1 MPTLNDRYPDLLNA
15 CADPKTARFVDGLD
29 TFCAETTT
37 PPHLRAAI
45 GQALYEQA
53 ARRRD
58 HPAQRRFA
66 PVPWLSRPM
75 ALAAVAVLALAIVG
89 GGAYAVV
96 PLIDQAFFNST
107 GQAIVQQ
114 HLAQE
119 VHLSQTACGLT
130 MTIEQVYADADR
142 VVIGYTLTGTRPH
155 GVGLDPQLIT
165 ADGASLAPIAG
176 TGTGV
181 VEGTDAEYQAYDSS
195 GIVGGASPVNLHLM
209 APWVKVIIDSA
220 GHTEPGPIACQQPF
234 NFNLSIPVTA
244 GRMVNV
250 HQTDTHSGGGVT
262 LEKVSLTPA
271 GTSLYLSGQVV
282 PTTAKLIVDGQTLYP
297 ESGTRTRYDFGPL
310 MDKHGDWTII
320 MGGQGQAPGGS
331 DGTWTFHVTV
341 P

>member
-1 MPTLNDRYPDLLNA
+1 MATLNDRYPDLLA
-15 CADPKTARFVDGLD
+15 AASDPKTARFVDDLD

-37 PPHLRAAI
+37 PAHLRAAI

-53 ARRRD
+53 TRQRDHAARRRFT
-58 HPAQRRFA
+58 PF
-66 PVPWLSRPM
+66 PWLSRP
-75 ALAAVAVLALAIVG
+75 LAMVAVAVLALAIVG

-114 HLAQE
+114 HLARE

-130 MTIEQVYADADR
+130 MTIERVYADADR
-142 VVIGYTLTGTRPH
+142 VAVGYTLAGTPPH
-155 GVGLDPQLIT
+155 GAAPAPHVT
-165 ADGASLAPIAG
+165 TTDGASLAPIAG
-176 TGTGV
+176 TGTGI
-181 VEGTDAEYQAYDSS
+181 VEGTDAEYQAYDS
-195 GIVGGASPVNLHLM
+195 GGVVGGASQINLRLT
-209 APWVKVIIDSA
+209 APWVKVVDSA
-220 GHTEPGPIACQQPF
+220 GHMEPGPLACQQPF
-234 NFNLSIPVTA
+234 SFNLSVPVTP
-244 GRMVNV
+244 GRIVNV
-250 HQTDTHSGGGVT
+250 HQTDTHGGGAVT

-271 GTSLYLSGQVV
+271 GTSLYVSGQTV
-282 PTTAKLIVDGQTLYP
+282 PTTARLIVDGQTHYP

-320 MGGQGQAPGGS
+320 MGGQGQAPEGS